1 MTQQQTNYQLLK
13 DVHEAVNRIED
24 KLTKDIKKNSERIDV
39 IEEKTDTWIGKATIG
54 LIVLSTMIGT
64 GITFIV
70 DWLRGIK
77 S

>member
-1 MTQQQTNYQLLK
+1 MTQKQTNYELLK
-13 DVHEAVNRIED
+13 DVYAAVNRIED
-24 KLTKDIKKNSERIDV
+24 KLAKDIKTNSVRIDC